1 MGDGE
6 LWGWSGA
13 TKGLRQGGMLS
24 PLLAVEHGLDMHVAA
39 AAYFGCSMLQRGRHQ
54 FKGPGCLKE
63 DGVGGSEEPFA
74 CARWTVWGVL
84 YTDDAGAASK
94 SAGLAKMVTGVM
106 AMFKAALSGETGIGL
121 L

>member
-1 MGDGE
+1 MLPLRHTLVVVCFSGDGTS
-6 LWGWSGA
+6 L
-13 TKGLRQGGMLS
+13 KDR
-24 PLLAVEHGLDMHVAA
+24 V
-39 AAYFGCSMLQRGRHQ
+39 
-54 FKGPGCLKE
+54 CLKE